1 MKRQLERI
9 LQIRELMEDL
19 SRLDFE
25 RRTAELRYLEL
36 ASERQSR
43 LFRSVRESALQ
54 MLAEEDSSNSNG
66 WLIGLADAEIAGWKE
81 ARLHALSEAERP
93 AVDRAREE
101 MLTRRQE
108 RRQLDIL
115 NSAAAHAQ
123 EKRQIRQEQN
133 QTDDWFQS
141 RPERAAKSK
150 K

>member
-1 MKRQLERI
+1 
-9 LQIRELMEDL
+9 
-19 SRLDFE
+19 
-25 RRTAELRYLEL
+25 
-36 ASERQSR
+36 
-43 LFRSVRESALQ
+43 
-54 MLAEEDSSNSNG
+54 
-66 WLIGLADAEIAGWKE
+66 
-81 ARLHALSEAERP
+81 
-93 AVDRAREE
+93 